1 MAKRIVKLQPELRER
16 LQNIIQS
23 MLNVSKERI
32 ESEIDFDFFIKETWE
47 FDEIADEILKLD
59 LAQNGKEE

>member
-32 ESEIDFDFFIKETWE
+32 ESEIDVDFFIKQMWE